1 MQASISDHFN
11 AVFLLLGANLG
22 DRWQSFRSATKLI
35 EERIGALKVISAVYE
50 TAPWGVLDQPSFLN
64 QVLEIETTF
73 DPETVLRLILQIEH
87 ELGRV
92 RHERWAARL
101 IDIDLLYFNDLVLDG
116 SRLTVPHPRLHER
129 RFTLAP
135 LAEIA
140 PDYLHPILKKTNK
153 QLLEITS
160 DQSSVHK
167 IS

>member
-1 MQASISDHFN
+1 MQAPTSDQCN
-11 AVFLLLGANLG
+11 TVFLLLGANLG
-22 DRWQSFRSATKLI
+22 DRLQSFQSATKLI
-35 EERIGALKVISAVYE
+35 AERIGRLTAVSAVYE

-64 QVLEIETTF
+64 QVLKIETSC
-73 DPETVLRLILQIEH
+73 DPETVLRLILEIEH

-92 RHERWAARL
+92 RHERWGARL

-116 SRLTVPHPRLHER
+116 SRLTVPHPRLQER

-140 PDYLHPILKKTNK
+140 PDYLHPVLKKTNI
-153 QLLEITS
+153 QLLKITS